1 MIQLRDYQKKI
12 VSDGLGIINMEAQM
26 ILEHADMRYTYVNG
40 YERLYRLYIDG
51 QVWSVRSGKFLKQE
65 DVKGYKRITLSMN
78 GKTKRYQVHRLV
90 AIHFVLNPSS
100 KPCVNHIDG
109 DKHNNY
115 IKKLEWCTHQENE
128 IHSYYVLGKINNNR
142 KLSSEAINDIRLHA
156 VKGFGNARSGN
167 IDEFAS
173 KYNVDRS
180 TILNVLKN
188 KFYVGA

>member
-26 ILEHADMRYTYVNG
+26 ILEHTDMRYTYVNG

-65 DVKGYKRITLSMN
+65 DNKGYKRVTLSMD

-90 AIHFVLNPSS
+90 AIHFILNPLN
-100 KPCVNHIDG
+100 KPCVNHVDG
-109 DKHNNY
+109 NPSNNNM
-115 IKKLEWCTHQENE
+115 KNLEWCTYQENE
-128 IHSYYVLGKINNNR
+128 MHSYSVLGKINNNR
-142 KLSSEAINDIRLHA
+142 KLSGEAISDIKLNA
-156 VKGFGNARSGN
+156 IKGFGNARSGN

-188 KFYVGA
+188 RYYVGA

>member
-1 MIQLRDYQKKI
+1 MQTRKI
-12 VSDGLGIINMEAQM
+12 LDHME
-26 ILEHADMRYTYVNG
+26 MRYTYVNG
-40 YERLYRLYIDG
+40 YDRLYRLYIDG

-65 DVKGYKRITLSMN
+65 DNKGYKRVTLSMN

-90 AIHFVLNPSS
+90 ATHFILNPLK

-109 DKHNNY
+109 NPSNNNM
-115 IKKLEWCTHQENE
+115 KNLEWCTYQENE
-128 IHSYYVLGKINNNR
+128 IHSYSMLGKINNNR
-142 KLSSEAINDIRLHA
+142 KLSSEAISDIKLNA
-156 VKGFGNARSGN
+156 IKGFGNTRSGN

-173 KYNVDRS
+173 KYNVNRS

>member
-12 VSDGLGIINMEAQM
+12 VSDGVGIINMEAQM
-26 ILEHADMRYTYVNG
+26 ILEHTDMRYTYVVG
-40 YERLYRLYIDG
+40 FERFYRLYIDG
-51 QVWSVRSGKFLKQE
+51 QIWSVRSGKFLKQE
-65 DVKGYKRITLSMN
+65 DVKGYKRVTLSMN
-78 GKTKRYQVHRLV
+78 GNIKRYQVHRLV
-90 AIHFVLNPSS
+90 AIHFVPNPSS

-115 IKKLEWCTHQENE
+115 MENLEWCTHQENE
-128 IHSYYVLGKINNNR
+128 MHSYSVLGKINNNR
-142 KLSSEAINDIRLHA
+142 KLSGEAISDIKLNA
-156 VKGFGNARSGN
+156 IKGFGNARSGN

-188 KFYVGA
+188 RYYVGA

>member
-1 MIQLRDYQKKI
+1 
-12 VSDGLGIINMEAQM
+12 
-26 ILEHADMRYTYVNG
+26 MRYTYVNG

-65 DVKGYKRITLSMN
+65 DNKGYKRVTFSIN

-90 AIHFVLNPSS
+90 AIHFLPNPSS

-109 DKHNNY
+109 DKYNNY
-115 IKKLEWCTHQENE
+115 IKNLEWCTHQENE
-128 IHSYYVLGKINNNR
+128 IHSYSVLGKINNNR

-156 VKGFGNARSGN
+156 VKGFGNVKSGN

-173 KYNVDRS
+173 KYNVGRS

-188 KFYVGA
+188 RYYVGA

>member
-26 ILEHADMRYTYVNG
+26 ILEHTDMRYTYVNG

-65 DVKGYKRITLSMN
+65 DNKGYKRVTFSIN

-90 AIHFVLNPSS
+90 AIHFLPNPSS

-109 DKHNNY
+109 DKYNNY
-115 IKKLEWCTHQENE
+115 IKNLEWCTHQENE
-128 IHSYYVLGKINNNR
+128 IHSYSVLGKINNNR

-156 VKGFGNARSGN
+156 VKGFGNVKSGN

-173 KYNVDRS
+173 KYNVGRS

-188 KFYVGA
+188 RYYVGA